1 MFLCSAAP
9 RCIAGAAGAAG
20 DVSIVV
26 HDQDRVSLVITP
38 PDIASHLHGG
48 AAAAAAVA
56 QAHQQQQQV
65 QQQQQFVMASA
76 SSQGSVDTADQLQN
90 PITFRSQ
97 AELTVND
104 NSTEADI
111 PGLAPTD
118 IAAVKRAIP
127 DLEHWSPVLTALT
140 PFLPDLHDLT
150 NAIGFYL
157 PVNWQL
163 ADTGPIGDWLHT
175 YIGSYWSAF
184 WGEGP
189 RPRQAPILLVANKDV
204 SAQNSRAAES
214 CFIHCPAVLQSCLA
228 GVEQQH

>member
-1 MFLCSAAP
+1 
-9 RCIAGAAGAAG
+9 
-20 DVSIVV
+20 
-26 HDQDRVSLVITP
+26 LVITP
-38 PDIASHLHGG
+38 PDVVGHVHGS
-48 AAAAAAVA
+48 ATAAVA
-56 QAHQQQQQV
+56 QAQQQQQQV
-65 QQQQQFVMASA
+65 VKATVISQDLSA
-76 SSQGSVDTADQLQN
+76 ADQLQN

-97 AELTVND
+97 AELTVSD
-104 NSTEADI
+104 SSTEADI

-163 ADTGPIGDWLHT
+163 ADTGPTGDWLRT
-175 YIGSYWSAF
+175 YLGSYWTAF

-204 SAQNSRAAES
+204 SAGHSIIALHR
-214 CFIHCPAVLQSCLA
+214 H
-228 GVEQQH
+228 